1 MSLLAFIAVVVVVIV
16 IRYEMIV
23 RTTYVCTCTCLGR
36 QSQRHHRA
44 NHYLSFNATFA
55 IFEEYSS
62 VGKMHPPGSNVGK
75 NGI

>member
-23 RTTYVCTCTCLGR
+23 RTTYVCTCLGR